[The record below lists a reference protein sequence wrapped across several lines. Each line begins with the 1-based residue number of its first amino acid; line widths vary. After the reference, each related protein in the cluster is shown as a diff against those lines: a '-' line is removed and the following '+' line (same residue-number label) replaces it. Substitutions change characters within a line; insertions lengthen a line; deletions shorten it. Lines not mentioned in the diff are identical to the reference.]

1 MAALLKKGKPDARVA
16 VLVPR
21 KAIAEGLAKYIS
33 EVRQCELGGEV
44 GLGTGDGC
52 RFSDATN
59 LCFMTYGYFLA
70 ISARDKDFGSWSA
83 VILDEAHERN
93 PDADK
98 LLTQMSKACSVRPE
112 FKAIVMSATIDVNV
126 FARKMIE
133 LGTNSCPVIDVP
145 GVTYPVEVHF
155 CDTWDAEA
163 DNAEHALAQQ
173 VVTIFNHEE
182 ANVLVFLPTITMVN
196 VAAAATFKMVGHD
209 PNTVIKEMY
218 ATLPAKERDGV
229 LNFGQN
235 PKDKGKRMICFSTNV
250 AEAGVT
256 IPGISAVVET
266 GKEMSVTYNQL
277 TNTSNGQF
285 EWISKASH
293 MQRRGRAG
301 RTAEGRCFCL
311 FTLEEFEAM
320 PEYSTP
326 SIEKT
331 DLVPFYLK
339 MIASGHKPYQ
349 FELLNMPAEERTK
362 AALATLQELKAID
375 DQISITEMGEMMS
388 MLPVDPM
395 MARCIVASSSLGVC
409 EEVSIIAALVSQRKS
424 VFVMGGEAKS
434 NFRMP
439 SGDHESLLNV
449 YDYWFSNADKGEQWR
464 EAWCTREGVDSQILH
479 SADKL
484 LTKIHRRMHKAGLV
498 ITTTQSPDRSELI
511 GKALCAGM
519 FANLA
524 VAKDKTSLKAGFT
537 LVENF
542 DTAPTD
548 VLLHHDSVVP
558 IDEKDVDTVVFHA
571 KQTTK
576 NGKVLVRCITKVDR
590 SWIGEMSENI
600 KIMKILRS
608 MERVHFEI
616 DLPKMTSKVVL
627 SAVQANIKK
636 VQHEYPNAVINVRIL
651 QPPTKASAFCAKG
664 GTPDSTCI
672 TGKLYVSCLKKERAG
687 IERRIGQ
694 CLIAAQPVTT
704 KTNIDASRCKWLLGN
719 KGANIQALTK
729 QLRDKYQVFVQ
740 LAVTQDGFD
749 TPGVLEVVTMHAVS
763 SLVTSDAT
771 ESIQAQSSG
780 ASNIPLQAHVPTG
793 SFATRSTTASAD
805 EQTRVKLL
813 SDPSAA
819 AEQSIKDSYQ
829 HNGLVTTEGAMM
841 LMAHFITHK
850 TTMFVY
856 GGYIRDFVIYGSLET
871 DERGNVQSDID
882 ISIGQESLESG
893 LEKLS
898 QFAKQHQIKLK
909 RHQLKGP
916 KVLEAFFEPTGG
928 KEFPIELVDSTHFS
942 MSDGKI
948 DFDVNNLKLQP
959 TTSGEP
965 VITHKFA
972 NQGGP
977 VAQICHNARHR
988 QLCVMKSPDQ
998 ISDRIQKMKVLMK
1011 TRGWKLLFGQSQ

>member
-1 MAALLKKGKPDARVA
+1 M
-16 VLVPR
+16 
-21 KAIAEGLAKYIS
+21 
-33 EVRQCELGGEV
+33 
-44 GLGTGDGC
+44 
-52 RFSDATN
+52 
-59 LCFMTYGYFLA
+59 
-70 ISARDKDFGSWSA
+70 
-83 VILDEAHERN
+83 
-93 PDADK
+93 
-98 LLTQMSKACSVRPE
+98 
-112 FKAIVMSATIDVNV
+112 
-126 FARKMIE
+126 
-133 LGTNSCPVIDVP
+133 
-145 GVTYPVEVHF
+145 
-155 CDTWDAEA
+155 
-163 DNAEHALAQQ
+163 
-173 VVTIFNHEE
+173 
-182 ANVLVFLPTITMVN
+182 
-196 VAAAATFKMVGHD
+196 
-209 PNTVIKEMY
+209 
-218 ATLPAKERDGV
+218 
-229 LNFGQN
+229 
-235 PKDKGKRMICFSTNV
+235 
-250 AEAGVT
+250 
-256 IPGISAVVET
+256 
-266 GKEMSVTYNQL
+266 
-277 TNTSNGQF
+277 
-285 EWISKASH
+285 
-293 MQRRGRAG
+293 
-301 RTAEGRCFCL
+301 
-311 FTLEEFEAM
+311 
-320 PEYSTP
+320 
-326 SIEKT
+326 
-331 DLVPFYLK
+331 
-339 MIASGHKPYQ
+339 
-349 FELLNMPAEERTK
+349 
-362 AALATLQELKAID
+362 
-375 DQISITEMGEMMS
+375 
-388 MLPVDPM
+388 
-395 MARCIVASSSLGVC
+395 
-409 EEVSIIAALVSQRKS
+409 
-424 VFVMGGEAKS
+424 
-434 NFRMP
+434 
-439 SGDHESLLNV
+439 
-449 YDYWFSNADKGEQWR
+449 
-464 EAWCTREGVDSQILH
+464 H

-484 LTKIHRRMHKAGLV
+484 LTKIHRSMHKAGLV

-749 TPGVLEVVTMHAVS
+749 TPGVLEVVTIHAVS